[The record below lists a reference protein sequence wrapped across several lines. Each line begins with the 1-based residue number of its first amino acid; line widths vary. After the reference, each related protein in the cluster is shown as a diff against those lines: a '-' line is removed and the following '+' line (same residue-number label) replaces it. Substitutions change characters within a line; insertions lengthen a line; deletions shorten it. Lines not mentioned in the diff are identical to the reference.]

1 MLDVDLGCD
10 VSSRFCVAGHEI
22 GVRHD
27 FVGVEGL
34 VHHLRAV
41 LIVEAR
47 YALRACGALNPTILP
62 NRHTID
68 MECLSGSLA
77 VSSGYS
83 TLR

>member
-1 MLDVDLGCD
+1 MLDVYLGCD
-10 VSSRFCVAGHEI
+10 ISSRLCVAGHEV

-41 LIVEAR
+41 LVVEAR
-47 YALRACGALNPTILP
+47 YALRTCGALYPTILT
-62 NRHTID
+62 NRHTIN
-68 MECLSGSLA
+68 MQSMSGSLA
-77 VSSGYS
+77 VSSGCS